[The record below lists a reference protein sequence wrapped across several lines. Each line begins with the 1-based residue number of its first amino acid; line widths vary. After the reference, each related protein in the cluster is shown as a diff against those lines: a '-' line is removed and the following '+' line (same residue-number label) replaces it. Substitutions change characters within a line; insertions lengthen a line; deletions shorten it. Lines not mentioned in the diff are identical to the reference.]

1 VGKIQLTYLLYF
13 FALGTL
19 YIGSAVAVGCICGPG
34 GYYCQEN
41 EYCVAD
47 PVNGDYDCVSCG
59 SGYVPNGSCTACE
72 VAPVTYCSG
81 YDGACP
87 AGVGAGMKCKAVA
100 GCESPCQKYDVCN
113 PSNGNITT
121 AISGQCHLEGNSCY
135 PNSRA
140 CSDFDVSVI
149 GGTGNWTC
157 KKEDQTG
164 VAQWMTVN
172 NEDYFWSVSACSCN
186 TDITNISSS
195 TGCAVGRVEHELAQH
210 NINSVTKKIPY
221 IQIKRYCKEC
231 APGKV
236 PQKADAPFVQYT
248 YTEHPYRWY
257 SSNQNTAWGS
267 YSCKNVSKPKY
278 SDGCTVRFDMSYSA
292 AVAFCEKSCDSR
304 METQSDGATSVAAC
318 KPDDTIYE
326 DSVGKF
332 TLGDFR
338 CQ

>member
-1 VGKIQLTYLLYF
+1 MGKIQLTYLLYF

-47 PVNGDYDCVSCG
+47 PVHGDYDCVPCG

-81 YDGACP
+81 YDGVCP
-87 AGVGAGMKCKAVA
+87 AGVGSGMKCKAVA

-140 CSDFDVSVI
+140 CSDFDVNVTG
-149 GGTGNWTC
+149 GGTGDWTC
-157 KKEDQTG
+157 KKENQTG
-164 VAQWMTVN
+164 NAQWN
-172 NEDYFWSVSACSCN
+172 NNSW
-186 TDITNISSS
+186 
-195 TGCAVGRVEHELAQH
+195 
-210 NINSVTKKIPY
+210 NINGCRCDNDMIVADGCSEGR
-221 IQIKRYCKEC
+221 IKHNLVENTIAHATDRIEYLQVQRYCNKC
-231 APGKV
+231 SAGYV
-236 PQKADAPFVQYT
+236 PNKSSHKTSYT
-248 YTEHPYRWY
+248 GGENWHTSDQN
-257 SSNQNTAWGS
+257 SSWGS
-267 YSCKNVSKPKY
+267 YGCKKVSKPKY
-278 SDGCTVRFDMSYSA
+278 STGCNVRFDMTYQN